1 MSDPTREVIRAEG
14 VRRSFRVGPVEVH
27 AVDGIDL
34 AIERGEFAVLKG
46 RSGSGKTTLLNL
58 LGGLDRATAGEVY
71 LNGRALSALSD
82 DEMTEV
88 RRRDI
93 GFVFQSFALL
103 PTFSAYENVELPL
116 RIARVDAAER
126 DERARRCL
134 ELVGLANRADHRPD
148 EMSGGQQQRVAIARA
163 LVSSP
168 TLILADEPTG
178 ELDSRSGE
186 QVLELFRR
194 IASDDGV
201 TVVMASHDPIVD
213 EYAGVVYEM
222 RDGRIAGTKRNGA

>member
-1 MSDPTREVIRAEG
+1 MSETTREVIRAQG

-27 AVDGIDL
+27 AVDGVDL
-34 AIERGEFAVLKG
+34 AIERGEFAVLRG

-71 LNGRALSALSD
+71 LNGRALSGLSD

-116 RIARVDAAER
+116 RIARVDASER
-126 DERARRCL
+126 ADAGAPVPRARRP
-134 ELVGLANRADHRPD
+134 RAT
-148 EMSGGQQQRVAIARA
+148 A
-163 LVSSP
+163 P
-168 TLILADEPTG
+168 TTGPT
-178 ELDSRSGE
+178 R
-186 QVLELFRR
+186 
-194 IASDDGV
+194 
-201 TVVMASHDPIVD
+201 
-213 EYAGVVYEM
+213 
-222 RDGRIAGTKRNGA
+222 

>member
-1 MSDPTREVIRAEG
+1 MSVVIRAQG
-14 VRRSFRVGPVEVH
+14 LRRSFRVGPVEVH

-34 AIERGEFAVLKG
+34 EIEAGEFAALKG

-58 LGGLDRATAGEVY
+58 LGGLDRATEGDVY
-71 LNGRALSALSD
+71 LNGRALAALSD
-82 DEMTEV
+82 DEMTTL

-116 RIARVDAAER
+116 RIARIDAAER
-126 DERARRCL
+126 AARTRRCL
-134 ELVGLANRADHRPD
+134 DLVGLGNRADHRPD

-163 LVSSP
+163 LVGSP
-168 TLILADEPTG
+168 SLILADEPTG

-186 QVLELFRR
+186 QVMELFLR
-194 IASDDGV
+194 IAREDGV

-222 RDGRIAGTKRNGA
+222 TDGRIAETRRRVQP

>member
-1 MSDPTREVIRAEG
+1 MSVVIRAQG
-14 VRRSFRVGPVEVH
+14 LRRSFRVGPVEVH

-34 AIERGEFAVLKG
+34 EIEAGEFAALKG

-58 LGGLDRATAGEVY
+58 LGGLDRATEGDVY
-71 LNGRALSALSD
+71 LNGRALAALSD
-82 DEMTEV
+82 DEMTTL

-116 RIARVDAAER
+116 RIARIDA
-126 DERARRCL
+126 DERAARTRRCL
-134 ELVGLANRADHRPD
+134 DLVGLGNRADHRPD

-163 LVSSP
+163 LVGSP
-168 TLILADEPTG
+168 SLILADEPTG

-186 QVLELFRR
+186 QIMELFLR
-194 IASDDGV
+194 IAREDGV

-222 RDGRIAGTKRNGA
+222 KDGRIAEVRRRVQP

>member
-1 MSDPTREVIRAEG
+1 MSVVIRAQG
-14 VRRSFRVGPVEVH
+14 LRRSFRVGPVEVH

-34 AIERGEFAVLKG
+34 EIEAGEFAALKG

-58 LGGLDRATAGEVY
+58 LGGLDRASEGDVY
-71 LNGRALSALSD
+71 LNGRALAALSD
-82 DEMTEV
+82 DEMTTL

-116 RIARVDAAER
+116 RIARIDAAER
-126 DERARRCL
+126 AARTRRCL
-134 ELVGLANRADHRPD
+134 DLVGLGNRADHRPD

-163 LVSSP
+163 LVGSP
-168 TLILADEPTG
+168 SLILADEPTG

-186 QVLELFRR
+186 QIMELFLR
-194 IASDDGV
+194 IAREDGV

-222 RDGRIAGTKRNGA
+222 KDGRIAETRRRVQP